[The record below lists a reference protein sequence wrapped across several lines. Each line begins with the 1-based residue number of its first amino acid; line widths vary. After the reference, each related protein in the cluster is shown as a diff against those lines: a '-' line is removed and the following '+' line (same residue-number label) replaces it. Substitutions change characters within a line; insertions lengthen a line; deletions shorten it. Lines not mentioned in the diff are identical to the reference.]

1 MSSSNE
7 EKFKKF
13 CEANNITYR
22 IPTMQ
27 NDVLTNIPFNK
38 NGKYRADFYLPNKDG
53 NGLYIEVKGQMT
65 LFTINKLK
73 YLLVKYPNFCIL
85 QMTSEIWIPEVRD
98 DDVNYPTINSKIDEI
113 IKRQFCEIK
122 KLSVEQL
129 HDLSI
134 ERLKEYERYLNQ
146 ELSSWLGPSVFI

>member
-1 MSSSNE
+1 MSSNE
-7 EKFKKF
+7 IMFEEF

-38 NGKYRADFYLPNKDG
+38 NGKYRADFYLPNKEE
-53 NGLYIEVKGQMT
+53 NGLFIEVKGQMT

-85 QMTSEIWIPEVRD
+85 QMTSEIWISEVRD
-98 DDVNYPTINSKIDEI
+98 DNVKYPTVNSKIDEI
-113 IKRQFCEIK
+113 IKRQFDEIK
-122 KLSVEQL
+122 NLSTKQL

-134 ERLKEYERYLNQ
+134 ARLKEYERYLNQ
-146 ELSSWLGPSVFI
+146 ELSSWLGTSVFK